1 MDEPT
6 LGELLRDL
14 QADVHTLLNRQQ
26 DYVTKEILELRLQAV
41 TKEQTEQKARLD
53 ALKNWVW
60 SAVAGPVIVGFILYL
75 LIGKTP

>member
-14 QADVHTLLNRQQ
+14 QADVQTLLSRQQ

-41 TKEQTEQKARLD
+41 TKEQAEQKARLD